1 MNELDPI
8 SRTLLAVLDN
18 QVARTDR
25 ALEGLRNDVFDA
37 SPGGD
42 CNSIRSIGEHL
53 LQLRK
58 FQLKLLESPLADE
71 VAEPGCVQSPDTL
84 AAKLAEAVDLVR
96 QAIAAHDT
104 DDWFRKPDSPR
115 KGPWGDEP
123 TIQRFAKPLNDFTS
137 HLGGIR
143 TIRRILGDPAEGT
156 Q

>member
-1 MNELDPI
+1 MNELNPI

-25 ALEGLRNDVFDA
+25 ALEGLQSDVFDA

-58 FQLKLLESPLADE
+58 FQLKLLESPLADK
-71 VAEPGCVQSPDTL
+71 VADPGCVQSPDTL
-84 AAKLAEAVDLVR
+84 SAKLAEAVDLLR
-96 QAIAAHDT
+96 QAIASHDP

-123 TIQRFAKPLNDFTS
+123 TIERFVKPLNDFTS

-143 TIRRILGDPAEGT
+143 TIRRMSNNPAEGT

>member
-8 SRTLLAVLDN
+8 SRTLMAVLDN

-25 ALEGLRNDVFDA
+25 ALEGLQSDVFDA

-42 CNSIRSIGEHL
+42 CNSIRGIGEHL

-58 FQLKLLESPLADE
+58 FQLKLLDSPLTDT
-71 VAEPGCVQSPDTL
+71 VAEPDSAQSPQTL
-84 AAKLAEAVDLVR
+84 AAKLAEAVDLLR
-96 QAIAAHDT
+96 QAIAAHDPE
-104 DDWFRKPDSPR
+104 DWFRKPDSPR
-115 KGPWGDEP
+115 KGPWGDDP
-123 TIQRFAKPLNDFTS
+123 TIERFVRPLNDFTN

-143 TIRRILGDPAEGT
+143 AIRRMLGNPAEGT